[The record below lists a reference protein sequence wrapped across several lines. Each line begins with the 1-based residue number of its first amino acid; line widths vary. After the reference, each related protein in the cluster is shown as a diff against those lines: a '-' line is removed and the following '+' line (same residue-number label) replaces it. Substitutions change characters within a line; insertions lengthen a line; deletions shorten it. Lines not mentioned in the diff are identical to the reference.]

1 MATPYHPGDR
11 RHDSH
16 SYSPHSKA
24 GTHSRTTRPQ
34 PRQSSPISLEVCQHA
49 HVARCLTQALIA
61 CPQRDTGGYDSTCQ
75 ECHVYRAESPAPQPP
90 LLYEMPHALIINVAH
105 DHQALKHFQKERS
118 ILEVPQREFSD
129 DALMHTHLVA
139 LEQINQNRLS
149 FPQVID
155 PDVGVNKDSHARARL
170 RGAASAAES
179 LPPSAASCRPVSMRT
194 RSSTASRIKA
204 DRSLIPVSS
213 SARESRSSSS
223 VTVVLMLTS
232 PLSITPQRSS
242 VDSDFDAASRP
253 PSSHNS
259 KAGPRPRATRP
270 LHHLTE
276 LRQATSTVISGTI
289 PLNVSPSASSARS
302 SS

>member
-16 SYSPHSKA
+16 SHSPDSKA
-24 GTHSRTTRPQ
+24 GPRPRATRPQ

-75 ECHVYRAESPAPQPP
+75 ECHVYRAESPTPQPP

-105 DHQALKHFQKERS
+105 DHQALKRFQEYRP
-118 ILEVPQREFSD
+118 IPEVPQREFSD

-155 PDVGVNKDSHARARL
+155 PDVGVNEDSHARARL
-170 RGAASAAES
+170 RGAASAAGS

-213 SARESRSSSS
+213 SARASRSSSS

-232 PLSITPQRSS
+232 TFSIAPQRSS

-270 LHHLTE
+270 LPRSE
-276 LRQATSTVISGTI
+276 TI
-289 PLNVSPSASSARS
+289 RR
-302 SS
+302 